1 MYNANTYVIRRATD
15 ADRDVL
21 ERIARLDTQQPLDGP
36 ALIGEVGGKPAA
48 AIAISDG
55 RVIADPFARTSNLVA
70 LLRVRHRAL
79 RAVVLTPSVSDR
91 LRAGIRVHRP
101 ATA

>member
-1 MYNANTYVIRRATD
+1 MFAANTYVIRRATA
-15 ADRDVL
+15 ADSDVL
-21 ERIARLDTQQPLDGP
+21 HRIARLDTQQALAGP

-55 RVIADPFARTSNLVA
+55 RVIADPFAHTSNLVA
-70 LLRVRHRAL
+70 LLRVRYRAL
-79 RAVVLTPSVSDR
+79 RAVSITPSLTDR